1 MENLL
6 QWLPL
11 ALAMLGTGLFAGVL
25 AGLLGV
31 GGGIVIVPVLD
42 TALGVMGVDPAIRM
56 HIAVATS
63 LATIILTSISS
74 TRAHHARGAVDFALA
89 RQWGAF
95 ILLGSV
101 AGTVLASRM
110 DSSVLSMV
118 FAVVAIL
125 VAAKMVLPTDN
136 LRLADHVPGGLPGK
150 LPPLLIGGL
159 SCMMGIGGGSLS
171 VPTLTLLSVPVHR
184 AVGTSALFGLL
195 IAVPGTL
202 TYIVTGWGDPRLPG
216 GNLGY
221 VSLLGLCLIAPTTV
235 LAAPLGAKL
244 AHRLNQRQL
253 SLVFGSF
260 LLLVSVRM
268 LYRAFT

>member
-1 MENLL
+1 MQDWMEL
-6 QWLPL
+6 LPL
-11 ALAMLGTGLFAGVL
+11 ALAMLGTGMFAGVL

-42 TALGVMGVDPAIRM
+42 TTLGVLGVDPAIRM

-74 TRAHHARGAVDFALA
+74 TRAHHRRGAVDFGLA
-89 RQWGAF
+89 RSWGAF

-101 AGTVLASRM
+101 AGTVLASRV

-125 VAAKMVLPTDN
+125 VALKMVLPTDN
-136 LRLADHVPGGLPGK
+136 LRLSDHVPPGLAGK
-150 LPPLLIGGL
+150 LPPLAIGGL

-171 VPTLTLLSVPVHR
+171 VPALTMMSVPVHR

-195 IAVPGTL
+195 ISLPGAL
-202 TYIVTGWGDPRLPG
+202 TYIVTGWGDPRLPV
-216 GNLGY
+216 GNLGF
-221 VSLLGLCLIAPTTV
+221 VSLIGLVFIAPMTV
-235 LAAPLGAKL
+235 LTAPLGAKL
-244 AHRLNQRQL
+244 AHRLNHRQL

-268 LYRAFT
+268 LYRTFS